1 MNKKELIDAVYAK
14 AEDKA
19 KEDPKFKLTKAVAHD
34 VVDFVLAS
42 VTEGLVSEGK
52 VVLPGFGTFEV
63 RARTARVGRNPRTGE
78 KLKIKASKVAAFKPG
93 KGMKEAVNAKK
104 SKK

>member
-63 RARTARVGRNPRTGE
+63 REHAARTARNPRTGDAIE
-78 KLKIKASKVAAFKPG
+78 VPASKAPAFKPG
-93 KGMKEAVNAKK
+93 KSLKDEVAANA
-104 SKK
+104 